1 MSDYVKSGTVEGTG
15 AAITISVGFVPSIVK
30 LYNIDGNCMLHWN
43 SSMGDGYGQKVVDSG
58 SGTTDISTIS
68 SNGVT
73 VVNTARS
80 QMGFI
85 IGADTDINVSA
96 ETIVWEAYM

>member
-1 MSDYVKSGTVEGTG
+1 MSDYVKTGTVEGTG

-30 LYNIDGNCMLHWN
+30 LFNIDGNCFLFWN
-43 SSMGDGYGQKVVDSG
+43 ENVGAGKGQKVVDSG

-73 VVNTARS
+73 VVNTERS

-85 IGADTDINVSA
+85 IGADTDINVSG